1 MDEKLL
7 VDIVGYLA
15 MGFIGISFLMK
26 DIRALRLLNL
36 VGAGLFI
43 AYGFLLTPSQ
53 PPIYILNS
61 FIVLVNIYYL
71 TKKPEVK
78 K

>member
-1 MDEKLL
+1 MDEKLI
-7 VDIVGYLA
+7 VDIIGYMA

-26 DIRALRLLNL
+26 EIRTLRLLNL

-43 AYGFLLTPSQ
+43 VYGFLLTPPQ
-53 PPIYILNS
+53 APIYILNS